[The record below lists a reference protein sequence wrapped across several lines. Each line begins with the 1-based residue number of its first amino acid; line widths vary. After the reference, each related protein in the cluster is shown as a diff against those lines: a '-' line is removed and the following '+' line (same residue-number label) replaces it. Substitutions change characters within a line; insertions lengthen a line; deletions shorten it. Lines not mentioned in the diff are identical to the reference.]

1 MKENTFYIYVIKNNK
16 GKFVSNLTN
25 PRHKYFDKLQ
35 ESTKLKAK
43 STNCKIYKEKIC
55 GEKENAKWHFEG
67 YGFGRVKYLK
77 VKRINK

>member
-1 MKENTFYIYVIKNNK
+1 MENEDIFYIYVIKNNK

-43 STNCKIYKEKIC
+43 ANDCRIYK
-55 GEKENAKWHFEG
+55 
-67 YGFGRVKYLK
+67 VKCEIVEEVGK
-77 VKRINK
+77 

>member
-1 MKENTFYIYVIKNNK
+1 MEENIFYIYVIKNNK

-43 STNCKIYKEKIC
+43 STNCKIYKVRCEIV
-55 GEKENAKWHFEG
+55 EEIKED
-67 YGFGRVKYLK
+67 
-77 VKRINK
+77 